1 MSDVNYDIVLQDA
14 HARVVGGQRVDE
26 LHNPHFSAIVHCKK
40 KFPENRRPPYIL
52 YSQKDRSN
60 LSIKGRPSGILEG
73 RPYIE
78 RFDLSFN
85 F

>member
-52 YSQKDRSN
+52 H
-60 LSIKGRPSGILEG
+60 I
-73 RPYIE
+73 
-78 RFDLSFN
+78 
-85 F
+85 